1 MAQVSPAAVREVGD
15 DPSAP
20 LVAIVDFGLKAN
32 IVRSLGG
39 AGCGSA
45 CSRTRR
51 PRPTCWRRDVAGVV
65 FSPGPGD
72 PARLAGPVALAG
84 AVIDDGRPLLGIC
97 LGHQIVGRAAGA
109 ETTRLRFGHHGANHP
124 VQDLDTGYVQ
134 VTAQNHE
141 VQVVGGSVPAS
152 SGFRVSQL
160 NLNDRSVEG
169 LRHAEKPIETVQYH
183 PEGAPG
189 PLDALAVFD
198 RFVDAIRPA
207 RDHRRPA
214 GGRGPRPP
222 EEAGVRADPRLGP
235 VVIGQAAEFD
245 YAGTQACR
253 ALRAEGVRTILVNS
267 NPATIMTDPTVADA
281 VYLEPLTV
289 PAIEAVIARE
299 KPEGLLAGLGGQT
312 ALNLAMALSE
322 AGVLERHNVR
332 LLGTPLEAIH
342 MAEDREAFRDLL
354 DRIDQPYAPS
364 FIVEGPDEDARH
376 ASAEEALDTIGLP
389 AIIRPAFTLGGTG
402 GGIVET
408 EEAYWERVRSGLRAS
423 PIKQVMIERCLV
435 GWQEIEY
442 EVMRDHEDTCIAVCS
457 MENVDPL
464 GVHTGDSIV
473 VAPVQTLT
481 DAVHQRLRSAALA
494 IIRALGVEGG
504 CNVQFALSPD
514 STEYAVIEVNP
525 RVSRSSA
532 LASKATGYPIARVA
546 AQIAAGRTLAEI
558 PNVVTGT
565 TVAAFEPA
573 LDYVVVKLPRFPFDK
588 FPAAD
593 RRLGSQMKATGE
605 VMAIDRTFG
614 AALNKAL
621 RGLEQAGAG
630 PLGEDAS
637 WAPTFDYLAAVY
649 GGDHDEDD
657 PLAPAGEDTVIRW
670 IDERGEA
677 CESSRFAQRS
687 AAPVV
692 LKRFVEPSDSRL
704 WRVLGLL
711 RRGVPQEVI
720 RAATGI
726 SPWFLAEMGRN
737 VGLEHAVHAAGASLV
752 DTDDPA
758 GAELLSTA
766 KRAAFSDSDLGRLAG
781 VPETAVR
788 AARATLGLAPGYAM
802 VDTCAAEFAAETP
815 YFYSTYASAG
825 SPPEAPPAPRP
836 GALVIGSGPVRIGQG
851 IEFDYCAVQAA
862 DVLRREGWSAI
873 MVNSNPETVSTDFD
887 ASTRL
892 YFEPLDAESVRSI
905 IEFESGSARRR
916 HATSAMTLRHR
927 CAECHR
933 RWAGPNR
940 SGSPTTGRCR
950 RSSRSAARR
959 RSTSP
964 GRSSRRAC
972 RCSGPSLETI
982 DQAEERVR
990 FSALLDRL
998 GIPQP
1003 EGGMAESIEEALTLA
1018 ERIGYPVIVRPS
1030 FVIGGL
1036 AIDFAY
1042 SPEDLARHLA
1052 AAAVVD
1058 PDRPVRIDRFLE
1070 GIEVDIDA
1078 VCDGTAVL
1086 IPGLLEHV
1094 ERAGVHSG
1102 DSIAVFPPQHVSD
1115 GDVDLIVNTMERV
1128 CLALGATGL
1137 VNAQFIVRDD
1147 GVYLIE
1153 VNPRASRTVPFLSK
1167 VTGVPMVELA
1177 VRISLGA
1184 TLASLGQT
1192 PGLRPSP
1199 PFVAV
1204 KAPAFST
1211 AKLKGVDPSV
1221 GPFMQST
1228 GEVIGIA
1235 EDPRV
1240 AMAKALTGA
1249 SLIPPRP
1256 GDGPA
1261 PLALLSI
1268 ADRDKWGL
1276 VDLAKALRRAGYRLA
1291 ATPGTR
1297 TALREAGFGVDPV
1310 AKLGAEPDREIGEI
1324 PILDAIAGGDVRLVV
1339 NTPTPRS
1346 GAIRDAAEIRHAAIA
1361 EGVLCLT
1368 AIETGIAA
1376 AAALEPSILDEIS
1389 RVRPITEWV
1398 PAV

>member
-1 MAQVSPAAVREVGD
+1 M
-15 DPSAP
+15 
-20 LVAIVDFGLKAN
+20 
-32 IVRSLGG
+32 
-39 AGCGSA
+39 
-45 CSRTRR
+45 
-51 PRPTCWRRDVAGVV
+51 
-65 FSPGPGD
+65 
-72 PARLAGPVALAG
+72 PARRVTTSPPVGPAPSH
-84 AVIDDGRPLLGIC
+84 R
-97 LGHQIVGRAAGA
+97 HR
-109 ETTRLRFGHHGANHP
+109 
-124 VQDLDTGYVQ
+124 
-134 VTAQNHE
+134 
-141 VQVVGGSVPAS
+141 PAS
-152 SGFRVSQL
+152 VLILGS
-160 NLNDRSVEG
+160 
-169 LRHAEKPIETVQYH
+169 
-183 PEGAPG
+183 
-189 PLDALAVFD
+189 
-198 RFVDAIRPA
+198 
-207 RDHRRPA
+207 
-214 GGRGPRPP
+214 
-222 EEAGVRADPRLGP
+222 GP

-267 NPATIMTDPTVADA
+267 NPATIMTDPTVADV

-299 KPEGLLAGLGGQT
+299 RPEGLLAGLGGQT

-322 AGVLERHNVR
+322 AGVLERHGVR
-332 LLGTPLEAIH
+332 LLGTPLEAIR

-354 DRIDQPYAPS
+354 DRIGQPYAPS
-364 FIVEGPDEDARH
+364 AIVAGETDAERQQ
-376 ASAEEALDTIGLP
+376 SVEEALDTIGLP
-389 AIIRPAFTLGGTG
+389 AIVRPAFTLGGTG

-408 EEAYWERVRSGLRAS
+408 EAAYRERVRSGLRAS
-423 PIKQVMIERCLV
+423 PIRQVMVERCLV

-442 EVMRDHEDTCIAVCS
+442 EVMRDAEDTCIAVCS

-481 DAVHQRLRSAALA
+481 DSVHQRLRSAALA

-630 PLGEDAS
+630 PLGEDPS
-637 WAPTFDYLAAVY
+637 WAPLFGYLAAVY
-649 GGDHDEDD
+649 APTGPDGDGGLMDPDAPDADVD
-657 PLAPAGEDTVIRW
+657 PLMAEADAVIRW
-670 IDERGEA
+670 IDERGET
-677 CESSRFAQRS
+677 CESTRFAQRS
-687 AAPVV
+687 AAPIV
-692 LKRFVEPSDSRL
+692 LRRFLEPSDSRL

-711 RRGVPQEVI
+711 RRGVSQEVI
-720 RAATGI
+720 RRATGI

-737 VGLEHAVHAAGASLV
+737 IVLERDVRAMGARFTDVADSEVVTLLV
-752 DTDDPA
+752 
-758 GAELLSTA
+758 TA
-766 KRAAFSDSDLGRLAG
+766 KRAGFADHDLAGLAG
-781 VPETAVR
+781 VGEADVR
-788 AARATLGLAPGYAM
+788 AARRAIGLSPGFAM

-825 SPPEAPPAPRP
+825 SPPEAPPVARP

-862 DVLRREGWSAI
+862 EVLRREGWSAV

-892 YFEPLDAESVRSI
+892 YFEPLDAESVLSI
-905 IEFESGSARRR
+905 VEFESTDDAAPLPAVVAFGGQTPLNLAAPLVAAGVPLLGSD
-916 HATSAMTLRHR
+916 
-927 CAECHR
+927 
-933 RWAGPNR
+933 
-940 SGSPTTGRCR
+940 
-950 RSSRSAARR
+950 
-959 RSTSP
+959 
-964 GRSSRRAC
+964 
-972 RCSGPSLETI
+972 LEAI
-982 DQAEERVR
+982 DQAEERTR

-1003 EGGMAESIEEALTLA
+1003 EGGMAESVEEALTLA

-1042 SPEDLARHLA
+1042 SPDDLVRHLA

-1078 VCDGTAVL
+1078 VSDGSRVL

-1094 ERAGVHSG
+1094 ERAGIHSG
-1102 DSIAVFPPQHVSD
+1102 DSIAVFPPQHVSE
-1115 GDVDLIVNTMERV
+1115 GDQALIVTTMERI
-1128 CLALGATGL
+1128 CLALGARGL
-1137 VNAQFIVRDD
+1137 VNAQFIVRED

-1184 TLASLGQT
+1184 TLPELGWP
-1192 PGLRPSP
+1192 PGLLPAP

-1256 GDGPA
+1256 GDGEP

-1276 VDLAKALRRAGYRLA
+1276 LALARALSRAGYRLA
-1291 ATPGTR
+1291 ATAGTR
-1297 TALREAGFGVDPV
+1297 AALEEAGLTVEPV
-1310 AKLGAEPDREIGEI
+1310 AKLGAAPVGDEAA
-1324 PILDAIAGGDVRLVV
+1324 ILDLIGGLRVRLVV

-1346 GAIRDAAEIRHAAIA
+1346 GAVRDAAEIRHAAIA
-1361 EGVLCLT
+1361 EGILCLT

-1376 AAALEPSILDEIS
+1376 AEALDPDLVAQIAA
-1389 RVRPITEWV
+1389 VRPITDWV
-1398 PAV
+1398 PSTGAPGGTPAGTNP

>member
-1 MAQVSPAAVREVGD
+1 MTVPTPYE
-15 DPSAP
+15 
-20 LVAIVDFGLKAN
+20 
-32 IVRSLGG
+32 
-39 AGCGSA
+39 
-45 CSRTRR
+45 R
-51 PRPTCWRRDVAGVV
+51 PRRRKPESV
-65 FSPGPGD
+65 
-72 PARLAGPVALAG
+72 L
-84 AVIDDGRPLLGIC
+84 ILG
-97 LGHQIVGRAAGA
+97 
-109 ETTRLRFGHHGANHP
+109 
-124 VQDLDTGYVQ
+124 
-134 VTAQNHE
+134 
-141 VQVVGGSVPAS
+141 S
-152 SGFRVSQL
+152 
-160 NLNDRSVEG
+160 
-169 LRHAEKPIETVQYH
+169 
-183 PEGAPG
+183 
-189 PLDALAVFD
+189 
-198 RFVDAIRPA
+198 
-207 RDHRRPA
+207 
-214 GGRGPRPP
+214 
-222 EEAGVRADPRLGP
+222 GP

-267 NPATIMTDPTVADA
+267 NPATIMTDPTVADV

-312 ALNLAMALSE
+312 ALNLAMALAE

-332 LLGTPLEAIH
+332 LLGTPLEAIR

-354 DRIDQPYAPS
+354 ERIGQPYAPS
-364 FIVEGPDEDARH
+364 CIVEGDSDEARH
-376 ASAEEALDTIGLP
+376 ASAEEALRVIGLP

-408 EEAYWERVRSGLRAS
+408 EATYWERVRAGLRAS
-423 PIKQVMIERCLV
+423 PITQVMIERCLV

-442 EVMRDHEDTCIAVCS
+442 EVMRDAEDTCIAVCS

-481 DAVHQRLRSAALA
+481 DQVHQRLRSAALT

-588 FPAAD
+588 FPTAD

-630 PLGEDAS
+630 PLGEDPS
-637 WAPTFDYLAAVY
+637 WRPTFEYLAAVY
-649 GGDHDEDD
+649 AGPEVDAGAVDAGAVDAGAMPD
-657 PLAPAGEDTVIRW
+657 PLFPDDDTAIRW
-670 IDERGEA
+670 VDERGEA
-677 CESSRFAQRS
+677 CESTRFAQRS
-687 AAPVV
+687 AAPIV
-692 LKRFVEPSDSRL
+692 LKQFLEPSDSRL
-704 WRVLGLL
+704 WRLLGLL
-711 RRGVPQEVI
+711 RRGVPQEVV
-720 RAATGI
+720 RRATGI
-726 SPWFLAEMGRN
+726 SSWFLAEMGRN
-737 VGLEHAVHAAGASLV
+737 LALERDVRAAGARLV
-752 DTDDPA
+752 DPEDGEA
-758 GAELLSTA
+758 ASLLVTA
-766 KRAAFSDSDLGRLAG
+766 KRAGFADRDLALLAG
-781 VPETAVR
+781 VQEAAVR
-788 AARATLGLAPGYAM
+788 GTRIALGLIPGYAM

-825 SPPEAPPAPRP
+825 SPPEAPPVPRP
-836 GALVIGSGPVRIGQG
+836 AALVIGSGPVRIGQG

-862 DVLRREGWSAI
+862 DVLRREGWGAV

-892 YFEPLDAESVRSI
+892 YFEPLDPESVLSI
-905 IEFESGSARRR
+905 IEFESGATGL
-916 HATSAMTLRHR
+916 HA
-927 CAECHR
+927 AEAPDMLPAVVAFGGQTPLNLAADLVA
-933 RWAGPNR
+933 AGVPLL
-940 SGSPTTGRCR
+940 GSD
-950 RSSRSAARR
+950 
-959 RSTSP
+959 
-964 GRSSRRAC
+964 
-972 RCSGPSLETI
+972 LEAI
-982 DQAEERVR
+982 DQAEERTR
-990 FSALLDRL
+990 FSLLLDRL

-1052 AAAVVD
+1052 AAAIVD

-1070 GIEVDIDA
+1070 GIEVDVDA
-1078 VCDGTAVL
+1078 ISDGTDVL

-1102 DSIAVFPPQHVSD
+1102 DSIGVFPPQHVAE
-1115 GDVDLIVNTMERV
+1115 GDQALIVATMERIS
-1128 CLALGATGL
+1128 LALGATGL
-1137 VNAQFIVRDD
+1137 VNAQFIVRED

-1153 VNPRASRTVPFLSK
+1153 VNPRASRTVPFMSK

-1184 TLASLGQT
+1184 TLASLGWSG
-1192 PGLRPSP
+1192 GLRPVP
-1199 PFVAV
+1199 PFVSV

-1235 EDPRV
+1235 VDPRV

-1249 SLIPPRP
+1249 SLIPPRAV
-1256 GDGPA
+1256 GGEV

-1268 ADRDKWGL
+1268 ADRDKGGL
-1276 VDLAKALRRAGYRLA
+1276 LDLARALVRAGYRLA
-1291 ATPGTR
+1291 ATTGTR
-1297 TALREAGFGVDPV
+1297 AALVAAGFEAMPV
-1310 AKLGAEPDREIGEI
+1310 AKLGEAQAGDEGG
-1324 PILDAIAGGDVRLVV
+1324 ILGLIAGGLVRLVV

-1346 GAIRDAAEIRHAAIA
+1346 GAVRDAAEIRHATIA
-1361 EGVLCLT
+1361 EGILCLT
-1368 AIETGIAA
+1368 SIETGVAA
-1376 AAALEPSILDEIS
+1376 AEALDPSIVDDIAV
-1389 RVRPITEWV
+1389 VRPITDWV
-1398 PAV
+1398 PVGGAVAG